1 MGSGRGGY
9 GVGRVTWKGEYEL
22 PVLAF
27 TSIEQGMKL
36 ANDSEANFVMLIFR
50 NPNVPAHSVF
60 KDLADRR

>member
-27 TSIEQGMKL
+27 TSIEQ
-36 ANDSEANFVMLIFR
+36 ANFVMLIFR
-50 NPNVPAHSVF
+50 NPNMPAHSVF